1 MPPSDR
7 DRDLGDCSIASTVH
21 RCSTPCSGTVPS
33 MTSRRLIGKRALQV
47 SPICLG
53 GNVFGWTA
61 DEETSFAVLDAFVA
75 AGGNFID
82 TANIYSAWVPGNVG
96 GESETIIGRWLAARG
111 SRDDVV
117 IATKVGMQG
126 GPQQPKGLTREKI
139 RTGVDASLKRLQTDR
154 IDIFYAHEHDA
165 DTPLSETMAA
175 FDELVNEGVVGVVA
189 ASNYTA
195 DRLAQALAASDEHG
209 YVRYELLQPHYNLME
224 RDGYEGALADLCVA
238 EGITV
243 APYFALARGFLT
255 GKYRRDQPLPATPRA
270 AGIEKEYLNDRGF
283 QVVDALD
290 SVASA
295 HGARPGEVA
304 LAWLLAKP
312 AVVAPIA
319 SATNVQ
325 QVSELATAAGLALSP
340 AEVALLDE
348 ASAVA

>member
-1 MPPSDR
+1 
-7 DRDLGDCSIASTVH
+7 
-21 RCSTPCSGTVPS
+21 
-33 MTSRRLIGKRALQV
+33 MTSRRLIGKRGLSV

-82 TANIYSAWVPGNVG
+82 TANIYSAWVPGNAG
-96 GESETIIGRWLAARG
+96 GESEAI
-111 SRDDVV
+111 
-117 IATKVGMQG
+117 
-126 GPQQPKGLTREKI
+126 
-139 RTGVDASLKRLQTDR
+139 
-154 IDIFYAHEHDA
+154 IFYAHEDDA
-165 DTPLSETMAA
+165 ETPLSETMAA
-175 FDELVNEGVVGVVA
+175 FDELVNEGTIGVVA

-195 DRLAQALAASDEHG
+195 SRLREALAASDEHG
-209 YVRYELLQPHYNLME
+209 YARYELLQPHYNLME
-224 RDGYEGALADLCVA
+224 REAYEGELAQLCVD

-270 AGIEKEYLNDRGF
+270 IGIEKDYLNDRGYA
-283 QVVDALD
+283 VIDALD
-290 SVASA
+290 DVAKG
-295 HGARPGEVA
+295 HGARTGEVA

-325 QVSELATAAGLALSP
+325 QVTELATAAGLSLGT
-340 AEVALLDE
+340 AEVAVLDQ

>member
-1 MPPSDR
+1 
-7 DRDLGDCSIASTVH
+7 
-21 RCSTPCSGTVPS
+21 
-33 MTSRRLIGKRALQV
+33 MTSRRLIGKRGLSV

-82 TANIYSAWVPGNVG
+82 TANIYSAWVPGNAG
-96 GESETIIGRWLAARG
+96 GESEAIIGRWMASRG

-126 GPQQPKGLTREKI
+126 GPQQPKGLTRDKI
-139 RTGVDASLKRLQTDR
+139 RRGAEESLKRLNTDH
-154 IDIFYAHEHDA
+154 IDIFYAHED
-165 DTPLSETMAA
+165 DEETPLSETMAA
-175 FDELVNEGVVGVVA
+175 FDELVNEGTIGVVA
-189 ASNYTA
+189 ASNYSA
-195 DRLAQALAASDEHG
+195 ARLREALAASDEHG
-209 YVRYELLQPHYNLME
+209 YARYELLQPHYNLME
-224 RDGYEGALADLCVA
+224 RSGYEGELAQLCVD

-270 AGIEKEYLNDRGF
+270 AGIEKDYLNDRGYA
-283 QVVDALD
+283 VVDALD
-290 SVASA
+290 SVAKG
-295 HGARPGEVA
+295 HGARVGEVA
-304 LAWLLAKP
+304 LAWLRAKP

-325 QVSELATAAGLALSP
+325 QVTELAAAAGLALGA
-340 AEVALLDE
+340 AEVSALDE
-348 ASAVA
+348 ASSVA